1 MASTGK
7 WLDLDV
13 PKRGWSCAG
22 IDDLGKDRMTCE
34 MCEVQRIRWVHY
46 MEHPNHSQLMVGCI
60 CAGYMEENLDAARR
74 REAGFKSRV
83 AKEQR
88 RMVREE
94 QQRAARE
101 EWLRRQAAYDKQQ
114 RAAREERLRRQA
126 AYDEQLKRRGVYR
139 ADELLGC
146 QDIYDGEAEEEQVPT
161 TPQQRLAALDEWHRT
176 SLEEWRKANPSLCAT
191 LTALRRA
198 GECPT
203 LTPWES
209 EFAGDVAERYVRD
222 SELSAKQL
230 EKAQAIIMKAYR
242 YFTTNQ

>member
-7 WLDLDV
+7 WLDPNI
-13 PKRGWSCAG
+13 PKRGWFCTG

-101 EWLRRQAAYDKQQ
+101 E
-114 RAAREERLRRQA
+114 RLRRQA
-126 AYDEQLKRRGVYR
+126 AYDEQLRRRGVYR

-146 QDIYDGEAEEEQVPT
+146 YDGEAEEEQVPT

-176 SLEEWRKANPSLCAT
+176 SLEEWRKANPSLCST

-230 EKAQAIIMKAYR
+230 EKAQSIIMKAYR